1 MENSQKIKL
10 FGSRDFSSNF
20 DMTLNFL
27 KQNYVSILK
36 GVLVLVPIY
45 LIVAYFM
52 PSSTSFTPNS
62 YAYGGAFSTYMSM
75 FTLGFFIAY
84 ILIGLASL
92 TTFLYIVSYM
102 ALYAK
107 SSDGVVKSSDVWSK
121 VSKAFLPMLG
131 GSIIFFLLVCIG
143 TILCIIPGIIV
154 SVYLGFY
161 CYVYVNEE
169 RSVIDSFYRS
179 YELVTNNWWITFG
192 YGIIFSLIVG
202 IIGAIFAVP
211 TYLAAIGTVFGIDF
225 LTGEVYIYISALIS
239 YVGSFL
245 LYPVLY
251 IAMGVMYYSHRNKL
265 EGIDMESEIDNIG
278 SFPDNQKDQQ

>member
-36 GVLVLVPIY
+36 GILILIPVY

-52 PSSTSFTPNS
+52 PSSTSFSPS
-62 YAYGGAFSTYMSM
+62 ASVYGGAFNTYMSM

-84 ILIGLASL
+84 ILIGLTSL
-92 TTFLYIVSYM
+92 ATFLYIASYM

-107 SSDGVVKSSDVWSK
+107 SPDGVIKSSDVWSK

-131 GSIIFFLLVCIG
+131 GSIIFGVLVTIG

-154 SVYLGFY
+154 YVYLGFY
-161 CYVYVNEE
+161 CYVYVNED
-169 RSVIDSFYRS
+169 RSIIDSFYRS
-179 YELVTNNWWITFG
+179 YELITNNWWITFG
-192 YGIIFSLIVG
+192 YGLVFLIIVG
-202 IIGAIFAVP
+202 IIGAIFAIP
-211 TYLAAIGTVFGIDF
+211 TYLGAIGTVFGIGF
-225 LTGEVYIYISALIS
+225 LTGEVYTYISALIS
-239 YVGSFL
+239 YAGSFL
-245 LYPVLY
+245 LYPIIY

-278 SFPDNQKDQQ
+278 SFPDNQKDQY